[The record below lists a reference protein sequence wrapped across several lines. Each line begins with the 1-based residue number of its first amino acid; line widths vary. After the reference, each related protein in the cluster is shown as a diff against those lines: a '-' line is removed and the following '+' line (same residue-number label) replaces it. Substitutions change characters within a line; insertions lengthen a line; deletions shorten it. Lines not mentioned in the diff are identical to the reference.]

1 MPRPYNSS
9 TMTVNSFH
17 KNNDELAN
25 SHSTSMTDNKV
36 FNFPLSGVLIV
47 VFAILYF
54 ATQANELLR
63 QVVIAPGSVAEQIS
77 EADCRADELVEENLS
92 LAECQLM
99 VSSVQITLASSPS
112 WFRSF
117 QISSATLACIAA
129 MLSFLIGF
137 KLIGSATLSAKLAR
151 FSFSSLALIDILQFL
166 AVLNT
171 GPLLRA
177 QYLWP
182 LLIWLAIHISFLI
195 IFLALNSSGGH
206 EKEMT

>member
-1 MPRPYNSS
+1 
-9 TMTVNSFH
+9 
-17 KNNDELAN
+17 
-25 SHSTSMTDNKV
+25 MTDNKV
-36 FNFPLSGVLIV
+36 FNLSLSGVLIL

-63 QVVIAPGSVAEQIS
+63 QVVIAPGSVAEQVS
-77 EADCRADELVEENLS
+77 EADCRADELEEENLS

-99 VSSVQITLASSPS
+99 LRSVQITLASSPS

-117 QISSATLACIAA
+117 QIISATIACLAA

-137 KLIGSATLSAKLAR
+137 KLIGSATLLSKLAR
-151 FSFSSLALIDILQFL
+151 FSFSSLVLIDIFQFL

-182 LLIWLAIHISFLI
+182 LLLWLAIHLSFLI
-195 IFLALNSSGGH
+195 NFLAASNTGEH
-206 EKEMT
+206 EKGMT